1 MPSQLGLKLHV
12 AKILLIWRYFRFW
25 SLINGIEAPENMP
38 KCINNCYNLENFWKN
53 WHASFKKWLVRYM
66 YIPLGGSQKKLLNI
80 WVHLA
85 YDLEWLKV
93 LSENIYFASSVLMV
107 QSQLLVSWWQ
117 ILLVLLLDQEGIN
130 WLLSSFLHKEEDCCS
145 RWDVFN
151 SLRWN
156 QAYVLY
162 RRSKAKIALNW
173 DNDLIILSPQ
183 SPAIDRMAM
192 AGLEPGIRQGIFTI
206 QSPLIPDLEAE
217 QASEQIEI
225 LLVP

>member
-85 YDLEWLKV
+85 YDLE
-93 LSENIYFASSVLMV
+93 
-107 QSQLLVSWWQ
+107 WWQ